1 MKKKSVFGVI
11 ALLAVGLVLVG
22 CSGKKNSSV
31 SGSGGTTT
39 ESRASGGNTPSGSN
53 EKPKVEGI
61 FGAFGLTDKDV
72 TPKGSTLTLDAVY
85 TKLNDSHIQATALF
99 DGWNDA
105 AGRAAY
111 PGYIADVMKAIAK
124 ADDYGRPS
132 VNTKDGTPTLH
143 PKTYDEMVSEGL
155 LPTEANVD
163 AGKTIQASWECSF
176 TFSGESVRFTV
187 SVLGAQYQ
195 ITAYIQ
201 R

>member
-1 MKKKSVFGVI
+1 MKRKSVFLVI
-11 ALLAVGLVLVG
+11 AVLAIMALVLVG
-22 CSGKKNSSV
+22 CSGKSNTNSQSSNSNNSTQSV
-31 SGSGGTTT
+31 SQG
-39 ESRASGGNTPSGSN
+39 GGNT

-61 FGAFGLTDKDV
+61 FGAFGLTDADIKPEGAEV
-72 TPKGSTLTLDAVY
+72 TLDAVY

-99 DGWNDA
+99 ANWNDA

-111 PGYIADVMKAIAK
+111 PGFIADVMKAIAE

-132 VNTKDGTPTLH
+132 VNMNDGSVALQ

-155 LPTEANVD
+155 LPTEADVD

-176 TFSGESVRFTV
+176 TYSGESVRFTV

>member
-1 MKKKSVFGVI
+1 MKRKSVFLVI
-11 ALLAVGLVLVG
+11 AVLAIMAMVLVG
-22 CSGKKNSSV
+22 CSGKSNTNSQSSNSNSSTQTV
-31 SGSGGTTT
+31 PQGSG
-39 ESRASGGNTPSGSN
+39 NT
-53 EKPKVEGI
+53 EKPRIEGM
-61 FGAFGLTDKDV
+61 FGGFGLTDDDV
-72 TPKGSTLTLDAVY
+72 TPQGATVTVDGYY
-85 TKLNDSHIQATALF
+85 TKLNDSHIQATAQF
-99 DGWNDA
+99 ANWNDA

-132 VNTKDGTPTLH
+132 VDMNDGSVALQ

-155 LPTEANVD
+155 LPTEADVD
-163 AGKTIQASWECSF
+163 AGKTIQASWECTF
-176 TFSGESVRFTV
+176 TYSGESVRFTV